1 MKQTKLNPL
10 YFVNRVN
17 EIYHDIEGEAYLQKH
32 PEIFVDEAK
41 RWRMIAKRYLV
52 KDCSITVLDIGTGT
66 GFVPLTIAPF
76 LKMED
81 TIICS
86 DISSGMLEVCKSEI
100 RKRQFECTVKFVKSR
115 GDITLLVQK
124 PVDFITMN
132 SVLHHI
138 PNVEE
143 FCSQI
148 KSVLSEEGI
157 AIIAHEPNKPFFHNR
172 FLWNNYVFLNRLLNL
187 RIRTSSLL
195 RAKVSQ
201 VLKRFGLFS
210 PASRLL
216 SCERS
221 QHERKTGSSN
231 DIITR
236 VNMCLLREELVEKPL
251 SASEISKIVD
261 FHSPTAGGFQK
272 ERCLDFQQL
281 LEGSLINFE
290 LIHFETYN
298 HCYKETSKSQVIK
311 LYANL
316 LRVIYPKQGGT
327 FLAVI
332 KKKH

>member
-1 MKQTKLNPL
+1 MKQTKSNLP

-17 EIYHDIEGEAYLQKH
+17 KIYHDIEGEAYLQKH

-41 RWRMIAKRYLV
+41 RWKRIAKRYLV
-52 KDCSITVLDIGTGT
+52 KDRPITVLDIGTGT

-86 DISSGMLEVCKSEI
+86 DISSGMLEVCKCEL
-100 RKRQFECTVKFVKSR
+100 RKKQFECTVKFVESS
-115 GDITLLVQK
+115 GDITSLTQK
-124 PVDFITMN
+124 PVDFITIN

-138 PNVEE
+138 PNVGE

-148 KSVLSEEGI
+148 KSVLLEEGI
-157 AIIAHEPNKPFFHNR
+157 AIIAHEPNKPFFYNR

-187 RIRTSSLL
+187 RIKISSLL
-195 RAKVSQ
+195 RAKASW
-201 VLKRFGLFS
+201 VLKKFS
-210 PASRLL
+210 PFSSAKRLL
-216 SCERS
+216 NYERS
-221 QHERKTGSSN
+221 QHEGKTGSN
-231 DIITR
+231 DIIAK
-236 VNMCLLREELVEKPL
+236 VNMSLLREKLVDKPL
-251 SASEISKIVD
+251 STSEIGKIVD
-261 FHSPTAGGFQK
+261 FHSPTAGEFQK
-272 ERCLDFQQL
+272 EMCLDFQQL
-281 LEGSLINFE
+281 LEDSLINFE

-298 HCYKETSKSQVIK
+298 HCYKQTSKSPVIK